1 LHEATGGDVDFV
13 AYLQRVA
20 GYCLTGSVRE
30 HALFFVYG
38 AGGNGKSVFLDVLG
52 AVLGAYHRNSP
63 AETFA
68 SRSQDKHPEE
78 LARLQGARLVTASET
93 ETDRAWAEARI
104 KALTGGDL
112 ITARRLNE
120 NSVTWRPQFKLIIA
134 GNSRPRLRV
143 VDEAMKRR
151 FHILPFVVTP
161 KAPDQ
166 NLRDRIIADELPG
179 VVAWAIEGCRLWQE
193 QGLQRPDVVQRE
205 TLAYLESQDLLGQW
219 LAECC
224 TVGRGCTGQSSAL
237 FASWETWA
245 EGQGERGGS
254 NKAFSEAME
263 KRGFRK
269 EKLGVMLWQGVEL
282 QQRVAVYDS
291 RHR

>member
-1 LHEATGGDVDFV
+1 
-13 AYLQRVA
+13 
-20 GYCLTGSVRE
+20 
-30 HALFFVYG
+30 
-38 AGGNGKSVFLDVLG
+38 
-52 AVLGAYHRNSP
+52 
-63 AETFA
+63 
-68 SRSQDKHPEE
+68 
-78 LARLQGARLVTASET
+78 
-93 ETDRAWAEARI
+93 
-104 KALTGGDL
+104 
-112 ITARRLNE
+112 
-120 NSVTWRPQFKLIIA
+120 
-134 GNSRPRLRV
+134 V

-193 QGLQRPDVVQRE
+193 QGLQRPEVVQRE

-219 LAECC
+219 LEECC